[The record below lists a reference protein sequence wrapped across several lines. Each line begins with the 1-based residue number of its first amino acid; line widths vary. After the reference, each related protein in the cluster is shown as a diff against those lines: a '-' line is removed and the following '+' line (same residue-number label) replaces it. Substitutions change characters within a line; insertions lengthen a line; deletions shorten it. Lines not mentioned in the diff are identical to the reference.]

1 MYRFRLS
8 VDTKDATSFVEI
20 YVVKL
25 WVVALTFSLGLEGFR
40 KSVEAQEAQSWEMC
54 STPGRHG
61 DMAWK
66 LRTGAHP

>member
-1 MYRFRLS
+1 LKLVMYRFRLS

-40 KSVEAQEAQSWEMC
+40 KSVEAQEAQS
-54 STPGRHG
+54 
-61 DMAWK
+61 
-66 LRTGAHP
+66 